1 LFLLVSFFSPILP
14 HWTLPGYILLILPL
28 AVMLRKGLEQHRW
41 VRITLRLSVVLILAL
56 MILALGHI
64 RWGLLQKGIDSRNDV
79 SLDLVGWEA
88 IPEFM
93 EDQNLS
99 ADDWFLFSHKWFLSG
114 EIDLATQGKY
124 NVRCYSKN
132 DPRGYGI
139 WDGKTDPVGRNG
151 IFICSDRYYQDP
163 VNAFGDYFQSISS
176 PDSVVISRGNVPSKT
191 IYFYKCIN
199 QLEPFPS
206 VFGH

>member
-1 LFLLVSFFSPILP
+1 
-14 HWTLPGYILLILPL
+14 
-28 AVMLRKGLEQHRW
+28 MLRKGLDQYRW
-41 VRITLRLSVVLILAL
+41 VRITLRLSVVLVLAL

-88 IPEFM
+88 VPEFL
-93 EDQNLS
+93 EGQNLN

-124 NVRCYSKN
+124 TVRCYSKN

-139 WDGKTDPVGRNG
+139 WDGQTDAVGRNG
-151 IFICSDRYYQDP
+151 IFVCSDRYYQDP
-163 VNAFGDYFQSISS
+163 VVAFGDYFQSISP
-176 PDSVVISRGNVPSKT
+176 PDSVVIRRGNVTAKT
-191 IYFYKCIN
+191 IYFYKCTN